1 MVLRRCLLA
10 VVPLVFLGTTCVSR
24 VDQRGL
30 AGPWVGEVRNVG
42 NERAS
47 YVWVS
52 GRLVDADG
60 RAVQWGDLEAM
71 TCPESIPPGGRAWFI
86 MWGPSVEPG
95 ARLPYRLE
103 GLRTRAEILGES
115 GFTEEGLTVTVLGRD
130 FASREMVV
138 EVTNSSGFTYERLIV
153 CAVALN
159 EMGAL
164 VSLGQG
170 YTSLWGFGSGESRR
184 FRVDF
189 SGPLSSRQEFIAQ
202 AVRALVPAPTIDP
215 ERFRITG
222 VRVVQRDGA
231 VRAYVLGEL
240 ENRGPLNLDGVWLAA
255 HIEEDPWALAVAP
268 LGCGG
273 RIAPGERGVALI
285 PFDLREK
292 VNTPTVVVEGIDA
305 RGAGPPVSLAVSG
318 FRWSRGA
325 TGEFGVPI
333 AQTRFAVT
341 NPTASW
347 VEMGSVCV
355 YAKDAAGTAVGVAEV
370 SPESLYLGPGQT
382 VQMDAAVHPLFPF
395 TTVELVAR
403 GSLTEPPPPPIFIPQ

>member
-1 MVLRRCLLA
+1 MMLRRSLLA

-24 VDQRGL
+24 VEQRGP

-42 NERAS
+42 EERAS

-60 RAVQWGDLEAM
+60 RAVQSGDLQAV

-103 GLRTRAEILGES
+103 GLRTAESLGES
-115 GFTEEGLTVTVLGRD
+115 GFTEEDLTVTVLATD
-130 FASREMVV
+130 LASKRMVV
-138 EVTNSSGFTYERLIV
+138 EVTNGSGFTYERPIV
-153 CAVALN
+153 CAVALDKT
-159 EMGAL
+159 GAL

-170 YTSLWGFGSGESRR
+170 FTSLYGFGSGESRR
-184 FRVDF
+184 FTVDF
-189 SGPLSSRQEFIAQ
+189 SGPLSSSQEFIAQ
-202 AVRALVPAPTIDP
+202 AVRALVPVPTIDP
-215 ERFRITG
+215 ELFRITG

-231 VRAYVLGEL
+231 VQAYVIGEL
-240 ENRGPLNLDGVWLAA
+240 ENRGPLYLDSAWLAA
-255 HIEEDPWALAVAP
+255 HIEEDPWALAGAP

-292 VNTPTVVVEGIDA
+292 VKTPTVVVEGIDA
-305 RGAGPPVSLAVSG
+305 WGAGAPVSLAVSG
-318 FRWSRGA
+318 FRSSRGA
-325 TGEFGVPI
+325 AGEFGVPV
-333 AQTRFAVT
+333 AETTFAVT

-347 VEMGSVCV
+347 VEVSSVCV

-370 SPESLYLGPGQT
+370 SPESPYLGPGET
-382 VQMDAAVHPLFPF
+382 VQLDALVHPLFPF
-395 TTVELVAR
+395 ATVELVAR
-403 GSLTEPPPPPIFIPQ
+403 GRPTEPPPPPIHIPH